1 MPRPTSPLAT
11 LARLPLREATGVTY
25 YHTMP
30 RDKIAITLD
39 RQMLR
44 RLDHLVR
51 GKVFPNRSH
60 AIQQAVAEKLDRL
73 DRSRL
78 ARECAQL
85 DPREETALAEEG
97 LAADLGTWPA
107 Y

>member
-1 MPRPTSPLAT
+1 M
-11 LARLPLREATGVTY
+11 TY

-51 GKVFPNRSH
+51 GKIFPNRSH

-73 DRSRL
+73 DRTRL

-85 DPREETALAEEG
+85 DPREEAALAEDG
-97 LAADLGTWPA
+97 LAADLSTWPA